1 MYYFFFIKNVRLSTS
16 QKKYGIP
23 TLGFQ
28 LKYVY
33 KQILIKLNTYERWHH
48 EDASFSW
55 SEESPLRSLK
65 VTFMSERSFTFF
77 MKCPMVSKAMEGH
90 KRLLL
95 CLKTFW
101 LYSNIWLT
109 FFWQFLSFFL
119 NLFYFIIMHFFK
131 MQKKS

>member
-77 MKCPMVSKAMEGH
+77 FHEMPYDLKGH
-90 KRLLL
+90 GRSQKITFMFKDLLTL
-95 CLKTFW
+95 FEHMTHIFIFRPCF
-101 LYSNIWLT
+101 S
-109 FFWQFLSFFL
+109 LSF
-119 NLFYFIIMHFFK
+119 LFNYYANH
-131 MQKKS
+131 